1 MGVDWDSWAELG
13 QMGRIGTPFQVSG
26 EIFCLSLGL
35 SPFPLPVPIHPVC
48 PNSPR
53 LTVIHNNIPATGV
66 DWDTGGESGRRAQA
80 GRDIL
85 SLCLFRLDP
94 RIPIHLLCPD
104 SPRLMV
110 HSSCSILYLLMLAE

>member
-85 SLCLFRLDP
+85 SVSLPARP
-94 RIPIHLLCPD
+94 PYPN
-104 SPRLMV
+104 SPPLSRFTPV
-110 HSSCSILYLLMLAE
+110 DGT